1 MLLLDFTIWVQILNI
16 KAIWKKSLSPNC
28 IFIILSN
35 INKEWDTIIPDPQ
48 NRTHS
53 AEESMS
59 TLHVLGILLK
69 IVSYLG
75 LERMSINS
83 QSPPNC
89 FI

>member
-1 MLLLDFTIWVQILNI
+1 
-16 KAIWKKSLSPNC
+16 
-28 IFIILSN
+28 
-35 INKEWDTIIPDPQ
+35 
-48 NRTHS
+48 
-53 AEESMS
+53 MS